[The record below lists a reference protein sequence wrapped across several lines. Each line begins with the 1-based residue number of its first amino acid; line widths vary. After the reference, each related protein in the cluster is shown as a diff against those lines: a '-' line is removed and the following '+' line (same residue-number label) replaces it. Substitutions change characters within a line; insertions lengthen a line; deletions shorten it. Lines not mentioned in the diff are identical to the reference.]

1 MTRGS
6 TTQTRTFSYDSSTQ
20 RLTQATTPEAGTV
33 QYSYNNDG
41 TLQSKT
47 DAMGQQTQ
55 YQYDSLARVTRVSY
69 LPNSQEDT
77 CQRVYYRYDG
87 YPYDPSAPT
96 DPGLLGL
103 NSIGRLTGMSWSGGP
118 GCIYGFQE
126 EYGYDAQGR
135 VWERIFTMTDGAY
148 NPITLTSYFQYDA
161 EGRLTV
167 SQYPAATTISPNA
180 TFTYTTDHDALGR
193 PSDLYT
199 GTPQQPGWVVNSAT
213 YNAAGQLTA
222 MSTGAY
228 NESRQYNTN
237 LQLARLTATFTGSGQ
252 GIDFTYTYP
261 GTGNNGRISQTTDN
275 ITGEQVS
282 YTYDQ
287 LNRLVQSVSSVTGTM
302 PFAYDGFGNL
312 TQQGQTTLSI
322 DATTNRINSAGYQY
336 NANGNVTQT
345 PGPVSYAYDVA
356 NRLVSN
362 GAIYNPRNQRVFD
375 GTYLYLYTPE
385 GKLAGKYA
393 PAWGAYTSSN
403 AYIQGGQPNVYFA
416 GELIQ
421 EQGQWVMTDRLGS
434 VRLNGNG
441 ARSSYQPYGAE
452 VAPTSDQRTK
462 FATYYRDSAG
472 VDYAGQRYYSN
483 VTGRFLTP
491 DPMGIG
497 TADPSNPGSWNRYTY
512 VQGDP
517 VNFKDPHGLLM
528 AAADE
533 DDEGGGWDMWWVMD
547 TLMYHGGGGG
557 GGVEGG
563 GGGGGGDGQDFYSAQ
578 YTRALF
584 SALDAL
590 DDPDCARIFN
600 TNSST
605 YSPRAV
611 LAMMAFGGTATGVPS
626 GTYFGSVK
634 FDRIPVAFN
643 AVTVPDK
650 TTGVWT
656 GSGVQ
661 AVSADI
667 YLQTNKLSNGFY
679 GSATVQDLALTLI
692 HELGHVFNIVSGLGG
707 SKIVWDANPNGTANQ
722 AAEDANAKTLQ
733 KCHPE

>member
-1 MTRGS
+1 M
-6 TTQTRTFSYDSSTQ
+6 QEPY
-20 RLTQATTPEAGTV
+20 AGV
-33 QYSYNNDG
+33 Q
-41 TLQSKT
+41 
-47 DAMGQQTQ
+47 
-55 YQYDSLARVTRVSY
+55 
-69 LPNSQEDT
+69 
-77 CQRVYYRYDG
+77 
-87 YPYDPSAPT
+87 
-96 DPGLLGL
+96 
-103 NSIGRLTGMSWSGGP
+103 
-118 GCIYGFQE
+118 
-126 EYGYDAQGR
+126 
-135 VWERIFTMTDGAY
+135 
-148 NPITLTSYFQYDA
+148 PITLASYFYYDA

-167 SQYPAATTISPNA
+167 SQYPAATSGSPNA
-180 TFTYTTDHDALGR
+180 TTTYTTDHDALGR

-237 LQLARLTATFTGSGQ
+237 LQLARLTATPGSGQ

-345 PGPVSYAYDVA
+345 PGPTTYGYDVA

-375 GTYLYLYTPE
+375 GTYIYLYTPE

-434 VRLNGNG
+434 VRLKNGTSVE
-441 ARSSYQPYGAE
+441 RSSYVPYGAE
-452 VAPTSDQRTK
+452 VAPTTSDQRTK

-472 VDYAGQRYYSN
+472 LDYAGQRYYSN

-491 DPMGIG
+491 DPGGIRM
-497 TADPSNPGSWNRYTY
+497 ANPKIPTSWNRYAYTN
-512 VQGDP
+512 GDP
-517 VNFKDPHGLLM
+517 VNHSDPRGLWSTG
-528 AAADE
+528 D
-533 DDEGGGWDMWWVMD
+533 GP
-547 TLMYHGGGGG
+547 GGGGDSG
-557 GGVEGG
+557 CYEDDDGNIVCVGEEGG
-563 GGGGGGDGQDFYSAQ
+563 GGLCGLGSYFDPVTGDCEPDPGPAPPPQSPPTCADAYGTPSSVEAPQVAVLLGENSWGTYSASVVATEDLYMEQAMYNYAAPKGFATSSGSVDTTINTDTYRGYPHGVGLLTIDLQSPASSSLCGDLTTAEGAYGRFWSGSHSFSDVNRWRAAAAPGPAGTQIAGTTFWNSPTSFYSP
-578 YTRALF
+578 TRPVRRPTPPIRL
-584 SALDAL
+584 
-590 DDPDCARIFN
+590 
-600 TNSST
+600 
-605 YSPRAV
+605 PR
-611 LAMMAFGGTATGVPS
+611 P
-626 GTYFGSVK
+626 
-634 FDRIPVAFN
+634 RIPRWP
-643 AVTVPDK
+643 TMPE
-650 TTGVWT
+650 
-656 GSGVQ
+656 
-661 AVSADI
+661 
-667 YLQTNKLSNGFY
+667 
-679 GSATVQDLALTLI
+679 QD
-692 HELGHVFNIVSGLGG
+692 
-707 SKIVWDANPNGTANQ
+707 
-722 AAEDANAKTLQ
+722 
-733 KCHPE
+733 